1 MPFATIPDISKVLAE
16 RTLPTITLWNRFEGR
31 PRREDFSRALK
42 AEVRD
47 ALWMLSK
54 QWQLGEFEG
63 DDAGSPISTKLR
75 LTTTVLKKYRAA
87 GHDVEPFEDNVP
99 LEAKVE
105 RRPIPAFIGGA
116 EVSLDLRLLMGRHW
130 LKLMKSIPGDF
141 AADFATKYPIHSP
154 DPTQVLDAPYCA
166 HPEIWSAFAAAAGRM
181 DGAKLYEY
189 LADDSHHASDG
200 IAGLAGHES
209 DVDLL
214 AQKFV
219 AFFERLFYQ
228 PPPNGDDAWTP
239 DRLEYQFA
247 CSAPEAAGEKVLTAD
262 EYYQGHLDWYNLDI
276 DASATTLGEPAPP
289 DPDLSRIRRA
299 DVDSDVA
306 DFSRHAEYA
315 LVGLRGRPHEFW
327 RREARYDRSREIAAD
342 RIRSRLRKRLVHHSV
357 STSGGY
363 DRTRGW
369 NGGDERLR
377 RAHVD

>member
-141 AADFATKYPIHSP
+141 AADFAAKYPIHSP

-219 AFFERLFYQ
+219 AFFEPALLSAAAKWRRRMDARSIGISVCLFRTRSRRGKSAHSRRILSRSSRLVQ
-228 PPPNGDDAWTP
+228 SRHRCERNGARRT
-239 DRLEYQFA
+239 
-247 CSAPEAAGEKVLTAD
+247 S
-262 EYYQGHLDWYNLDI
+262 
-276 DASATTLGEPAPP
+276 TTRSRS
-289 DPDLSRIRRA
+289 SRIRRA
-299 DVDSDVA
+299 DIDSDVA
-306 DFSRHAEYA
+306 HFSGNAEYS

-357 STSGGY
+357 STSGGN
-363 DRTRGW
+363 DRSRRW
-369 NGGDERLR
+369 NGGDERLWR
-377 RAHVD
+377 THLD